1 MLNFGLIIMVN
12 ILNITRPVNS
22 FMSLW
27 GEFPMEEDGR
37 SSVLLRQIKQFQDE
51 GFFSNALSC
60 NLISVWPDGFGKK
73 SPNAKKKVAQ
83 NRRVSFDLFLWLKW
97 LILGPLFGAK
107 VAQSDILCQFWLLW
121 LLKRHIFGTLF
132 GAKVAQSGNFFKI
145 SDLNF
150 LYNIKN

>member
-1 MLNFGLIIMVN
+1 
-12 ILNITRPVNS
+12 
-22 FMSLW
+22 
-27 GEFPMEEDGR
+27 MESG
-37 SSVLLRQIKQFQDE
+37 
-51 GFFSNALSC
+51 
-60 NLISVWPDGFGKK
+60 WPDGFGKK